1 MKFTLSW
8 LNEHIA
14 LNKSEKEV
22 SELLTSL
29 GLEVESINSLNENF
43 KNFFVCEIL
52 KTYKHPDADRL
63 KICEINFGKEN
74 KKVVCGALNAVKG
87 LKTIFAPNGTFI
99 PGTNFKLTKKSI
111 VPI

>member
-8 LNEHIA
+8 LKEHIK

-29 GLEVESINSLNENF
+29 GLEVESIQSLNENF

-52 KTYKHPDADRL
+52 KTHKHPNADRL
-63 KICEINFGKEN
+63 KICEINYGKEN
-74 KKVVCGALNAVKG
+74 YKVVCGASNAVKG
-87 LKTIFAPNGTFI
+87 LKTIFAPNG
-99 PGTNFKLTKKSI
+99 KTKTER
-111 VPI
+111 VL